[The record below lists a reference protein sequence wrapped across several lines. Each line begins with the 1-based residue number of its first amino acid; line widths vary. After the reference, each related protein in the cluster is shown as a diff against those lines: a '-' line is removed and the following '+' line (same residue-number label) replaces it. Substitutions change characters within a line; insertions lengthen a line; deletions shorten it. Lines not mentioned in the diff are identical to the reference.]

1 MNRLRSL
8 IMLLLLLVAAT
19 LAAGYELKNVTFK
32 TKDVGNVVFS
42 HKEHLG
48 QKSIRNNCKAC
59 HKEGTN
65 RLDRLSMA
73 DMEKGKSCG
82 VCHNGGKAF
91 ALADCEKCHLKRQVS
106 LKSKAIGPITFSHKS
121 HLSRQK
127 CADCHAGIF
136 KAGANSPVG
145 MAAMEKG
152 KSCGACHNRQTAF
165 GLEKCSACHPVKDVS
180 YKTAGAAPVN
190 FSHDIHLGMYKCQD
204 CHGVMFGKPGSRSKV
219 KMSDMEK
226 GKSCGACHDEKQ
238 AFSVKSNCAKCHKV
252 V

>member
-1 MNRLRSL
+1 MNGQLSTITL
-8 IMLLLLLVAAT
+8 CLLLTAAS

-32 TKDVGNVVFS
+32 TGDVGNVVFS
-42 HKEHLG
+42 HKDHLR
-48 QKSIRNNCKAC
+48 QKAIRNNCKAC

-65 RLDRLSMA
+65 RLDRHSMV
-73 DMEKGKSCG
+73 DMEKGQSCG
-82 VCHNGGKAF
+82 ACHNGKKAF
-91 ALADCEKCHLKRQVS
+91 ALADCEKCHLTRKIS
-106 LKSKAIGPITFSHKS
+106 LKSKEIGAITFSHKS

-127 CADCHAGIF
+127 CTDCHAGIF
-136 KAGANSPVG
+136 KAGTNSPVG

-165 GLEKCSACHPVKDVS
+165 GLEKCSACHPAKEVL
-180 YKTAGAAPVN
+180 YKVAGSAPVK
-190 FSHDIHLGMYKCQD
+190 FSHDFHLGMYKCQD
-204 CHGVMFGKPGSRSKV
+204 CHGVMFGKPGSRSRA